1 MAESGREK
9 FPIRDARDFGA
20 AIRAERK
27 RRGYTQTELAE
38 FSGVG
43 ITFISQLE
51 RGKETAELGRALKVM
66 ATLGMDLEAVPRG
79 GQS

>member
-1 MAESGREK
+1 MGSKGDGVV
-9 FPIRDARDFGA
+9 PIQDARDFGA

-38 FSGVG
+38 YSGVG

-51 RGKETAELGRALKVM
+51 RGKETAELGRALRVM
-66 ATLGMDLEAVPRG
+66 ATLGMDLEAVPRSA
-79 GQS
+79 QS